1 MTLDFKEVR
10 SIKKIIVYLDDLLV
24 ALGLIS
30 FVTASYMI
38 NAILGTYVLGIA
50 FLIAAYFTGVALQS
64 PMVQQ
69 IINRFQKR
77 K

>member
-50 FLIAAYFTGVALQS
+50 FLIAAYFAGVALQS
-64 PMVQQ
+64 SKVQQ

>member
-1 MTLDFKEVR
+1 MILGFREVR
-10 SIKKIIVYLDDLLV
+10 NIKKIIAYLDDLLV

-50 FLIAAYFTGVALQS
+50 FLIAAYFVGVALQS
-64 PMVQQ
+64 RMVQQ

>member
-1 MTLDFKEVR
+1 VILGFREVR
-10 SIKKIIVYLDDLLV
+10 NIKKIIAYLDDLLV

-50 FLIAAYFTGVALQS
+50 FLIAAYFAGVALQS
-64 PMVQQ
+64 SKVQQ